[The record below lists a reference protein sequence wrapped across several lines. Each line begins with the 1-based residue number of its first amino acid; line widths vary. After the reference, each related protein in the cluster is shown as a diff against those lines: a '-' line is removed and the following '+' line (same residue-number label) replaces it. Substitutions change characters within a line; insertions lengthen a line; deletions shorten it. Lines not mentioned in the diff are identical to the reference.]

1 LPSDIIR
8 TPRTV
13 LDGVARDFVSDQE
26 IPHVGESSV
35 LRGTSFAGCGQT
47 PMGGPSVS
55 ALQGSFGVRSGS
67 ALMSCAGSGNDDAD
81 MHTEGL
87 RS

>member
-1 LPSDIIR
+1 
-8 TPRTV
+8 V

-35 LRGTSFAGCGQT
+35 RRGASFAGCGQAPT
-47 PMGGPSVS
+47 GRPSVS

-81 MHTEGL
+81 ITRKGL